1 MLGLA
6 GGEWGDLRLDVH
18 VLRKGSSV
26 FIENTAGQDRQ
37 LTKINA
43 LFPPPAV
50 SQGPAFQPRD
60 TQFSE

>member
-1 MLGLA
+1 MSGLA
-6 GGEWGDLRLDVH
+6 GGERDDLRLDVH
-18 VLRKGSSV
+18 ILREGPSV
-26 FIENTAGQDRQ
+26 FIENTAAEDRQ
-37 LTKINA
+37 LTKINV